1 MRILL
6 PVDGSSFS
14 DAAVAEVAARP
25 WPAATEVRI
34 INAFQVAINPTP
46 EVWAISGEYYPALA
60 QVAREQAQGVVNQA
74 VTTLTEGSN
83 ESLTVIGE
91 ALEGPPREVIL
102 DEAARWRADLI
113 VMGSHGYGPWQRLLL
128 GSVSQAVVSHADCS
142 VEVVHRRRDND
153 TARAA

>member
-91 ALEGPPREVIL
+91 ALEGPPVR
-102 DEAARWRADLI
+102 
-113 VMGSHGYGPWQRLLL
+113 
-128 GSVSQAVVSHADCS
+128 
-142 VEVVHRRRDND
+142 
-153 TARAA
+153 